1 MKRVLAVSLFAVGA
15 LAIVAIAGGQAPVE
29 VPFPSPKTEVF
40 VYGETVT
47 AVESTAGPAGA
58 TTNYFARGATVVF
71 RAFAGDVKTK
81 KILTGQDK
89 VKYFYVEIPGQP
101 NLKLVYG
108 KVGNGS
114 MWTGNWTIPADYP
127 LGVVVFRIRVKTHE
141 KRYGS
146 FEQVPVATS
155 QLTVT
160 KA

>member
-1 MKRVLAVSLFAVGA
+1 MKRVLAVSLFAAGA
-15 LAIVAIAGGQAPVE
+15 LAIVAVAGGQAPVE
-29 VPFPSPKTEVF
+29 VPFPAPKTEVF

-47 AVESTAGPAGA
+47 AVESSAGPVGA
-58 TTNYFARGATVVF
+58 RTNYFARGTTVVF

-81 KILTGQDK
+81 KILTDQDK
-89 VKYFYVEIPGQP
+89 VKYFNVEIPGQP
-101 NLKLVYG
+101 NVNLTYG
-108 KVGNGS
+108 KVGSGF
-114 MWTGNWTIPADYP
+114 MWTGTWTIPADYP
-127 LGVVVFRIRVKTHE
+127 LGVVLFRIRVKTHE